1 MQITVIRQKTASV
14 QVSMLFNKPK
24 LSHPPAAAAAA
35 SVYDLGKTLSKQ
47 LQQQPVDFSLNKA
60 DQ

>member
-1 MQITVIRQKTASV
+1 
-14 QVSMLFNKPK
+14 MLFNKPK